1 MKKLI
6 FISLLLLVISFSVFA
21 LTDADIEYIID
32 LGKRYPPL
40 LKGQGVVNK
49 PETAVAIGE
58 AIARE
63 VYGDEKVD
71 KFLPFS
77 ATEDEDHK
85 VWYVQGAPLNVGWD
99 KIRIIAG
106 PIIMIRK
113 YDGNIISVK
122 YGR

>member
-1 MKKLI
+1 MI
-6 FISLLLLVISFSVFA
+6 CFSIFA

-32 LGKRYPPL
+32 LNKRYPPL
-40 LKGQGVVNK
+40 LKGQGIVNRS
-49 PETAVAIGE
+49 ETAVAIGE
-58 AIARE
+58 TIARE

-77 ATEDEDHK
+77 TTEDEDHK
-85 VWYVQGAPLNVGWD
+85 VWYVRGVPLNVGWD
-99 KIRIIAG
+99 KLRIIAD

-113 YDGNIISVK
+113 YDGTIISVK